1 MASNKLTLKKIGNQF
16 LNLGIHHHLE
26 PSLIIRIRLLNVLN
40 LACLIISLFYAW
52 INSSINEIATVI
64 NLASVLVNISIY
76 VFTLNRKYYT
86 AFYILLFLNAI
97 IGLSFVIFFGK
108 YLAADLLFC
117 VGIVY
122 SIAMFNKWSRIGFG
136 VILNVLLYIVSM
148 YIYENYIP
156 YFKDEIIQ
164 STVFY
169 YPNTA
174 LFLITLFGLVYLL
187 KRENQDYEK
196 NLRKINNELHTSN
209 RKNEE
214 LIYNILPHEIAEELR
229 EKGEVEPRIY
239 KNVTVMF
246 TDFFEF
252 TKTAEKLTA
261 IQLVRDL
268 DEYFTVFDRIIEKY
282 ELEKLKTIGDAY
294 MCVSGIPQER
304 EDHAIRMIKAAID
317 IRDAVELMFEE
328 RSAKGKDAWHIR
340 IGIHSG
346 SAVAG
351 IIGESKFSFDIWG
364 DNVNT
369 AARMESSSE
378 PGKINISET
387 TYQIIQKQVECT
399 FRGKVEAKNKGEMN
413 MYFVEGLK

>member
-1 MASNKLTLKKIGNQF
+1 M
-16 LNLGIHHHLE
+16 
-26 PSLIIRIRLLNVLN
+26 
-40 LACLIISLFYAW
+40 
-52 INSSINEIATVI
+52 
-64 NLASVLVNISIY
+64 
-76 VFTLNRKYYT
+76 
-86 AFYILLFLNAI
+86 I
-97 IGLSFVIFFGK
+97 IG
-108 YLAADLLFC
+108 
-117 VGIVY
+117 
-122 SIAMFNKWSRIGFG
+122 
-136 VILNVLLYIVSM
+136 
-148 YIYENYIP
+148 
-156 YFKDEIIQ
+156 
-164 STVFY
+164 
-169 YPNTA
+169 
-174 LFLITLFGLVYLL
+174 
-187 KRENQDYEK
+187 
-196 NLRKINNELHTSN
+196 
-209 RKNEE
+209 
-214 LIYNILPHEIAEELR
+214 R

>member
-16 LNLGIHHHLE
+16 LNLGIHHPLE

-196 NLRKINNELHTSN
+196 NLQKINNELHTSN